1 MGLALQA
8 HLGLHS
14 EVPLL
19 RDVARVPKEVVEE
32 AEVEEASPIEVDV
45 ESTGVPPVLYR
56 LSASHRLCARLTDS
70 RKRQSCLVGWAPKR
84 ISLIAYL
91 ANNLPNSRT

>member
-1 MGLALQA
+1 MGPLTLGDITKDSQKA

-32 AEVEEASPIEVDV
+32 AEVEEASPVDRSR
-45 ESTGVPPVLYR
+45 STVVDNRWYCIDCQTADQVR
-56 LSASHRLCARLTDS
+56 
-70 RKRQSCLVGWAPKR
+70 CLVRLGPQ
-84 ISLIAYL
+84 II
-91 ANNLPNSRT
+91 LPTRLFSQ